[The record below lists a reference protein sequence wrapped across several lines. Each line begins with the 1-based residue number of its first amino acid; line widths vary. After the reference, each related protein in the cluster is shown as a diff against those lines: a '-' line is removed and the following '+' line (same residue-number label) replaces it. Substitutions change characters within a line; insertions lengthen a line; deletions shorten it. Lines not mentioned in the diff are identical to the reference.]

1 MSKAGGS
8 HPALWVKI
16 ALAIRL
22 PQWSKNVLVFVPV
35 FVTLSFDRQ
44 TIADAFIA
52 FMAFCCTASATYVFN
67 DLTDREADRDH
78 PHKKN
83 RMFASNQLSPSAGYI
98 LMGFLA
104 VCAILF
110 ASRLP
115 WEFGVALSLY
125 VAASLAY
132 TLVLKRMLGIDVV
145 AIACLYVL
153 RVVAGDEAIGAQLD
167 GIDSSNWIL
176 AFSCLFF
183 LSLAIVKRCSDL
195 RHLRADPDGRMPG
208 RAYRT
213 EDYPVLIAFA
223 TASAMAS
230 IVILMR
236 YIDSK
241 TVTESYTQPDTLWL
255 IVPILVFWLLRMIL
269 LANRGKISEDP
280 VFFTVKDAKSQLCV
294 LAVGLIAFAAL

>member
-1 MSKAGGS
+1 MQVAFW
-8 HPALWVKI
+8 AKI
-16 ALAIRL
+16 ASAIRM

-44 TIADAFIA
+44 TITDALIA
-52 FMAFCCTASATYVFN
+52 FCAFCCTASATYVFN
-67 DLTDREADRDH
+67 DLIDREADRDH
-78 PHKKN
+78 PHKRN
-83 RMFASNQLSPSAGYI
+83 RVFASNQLAPTTGYALI
-98 LMGFLA
+98 GFLA
-104 VCAILF
+104 VLAALF
-110 ASRLP
+110 AVRLP
-115 WEFGVALSLY
+115 WEFSVVLFLY
-125 VAASLAY
+125 VSASLAY
-132 TLVLKRMLGIDVV
+132 TLLLKRMLGIDVV

-153 RVVAGDEAIGAQLD
+153 RVVAGDEAIGAQLE

-176 AFSCLFF
+176 GFSCLFF

-223 TASAMAS
+223 TASALAS

-241 TVTESYTQPDTLWL
+241 TVTETYRHPDTLWL

-269 LANRGKISEDP
+269 LANRGKIKEDP
-280 VFFTVKDAKSQLCV
+280 VFFTVKDAKSQLCA
-294 LAVGLIAFAAL
+294 LTVGLIAFAAL